1 MDFINLQKEYE
12 WVLKVLNSSLNE
24 VQIKT
29 TERLFEN
36 FLNKWSKD
44 LSEERQLTFVSNF
57 RKYKSHRMTIVK
69 KIW

>member
-1 MDFINLQKEYE
+1 MEVIKIQKDYG
-12 WVLKVLNSSLNE
+12 WVLKVLDSCLSE
-24 VQIKT
+24 EQIKSC
-29 TERLFEN
+29 ENLFN
-36 FLNKWSKD
+36 LFLNKWSKD